1 MAVDKIRKIWIIIM
15 AVFLFASSP
24 IYAWEDC
31 PLGVTDCPYPG
42 ECSRYIDTNN
52 DGICDHSQSAPTTG
66 TETTQDTSTE
76 NSGTVN
82 EVDQSNETNSTALLE
97 ENNDKGA
104 ESKQSYYLLPITLIL
119 SLSYIVTHI
128 MNKKRIIKLKSHKK
142 LWNMIITVSFLV
154 TGITGMELT
163 LFINFRI
170 HSPLNQTITFWHA
183 VAAIFMVVTTFF
195 HVHMYWKPFKNSF
208 KLAKKSRKP
217 KKEKLGSLNPVK

>member
-1 MAVDKIRKIWIIIM
+1 M
-15 AVFLFASSP
+15 AVFLFAPSP

-52 DGICDHSQSAPTTG
+52 DGICDHSQPAPTTS
-66 TETTQDTSTE
+66 TETTQDTSAE
-76 NSGTVN
+76 NSAIVN
-82 EVDQSNETNSTALLE
+82 EVTRSNETNSTTVSG
-97 ENNDKGA
+97 ENDDNGA
-104 ESKQSYYLLPITLIL
+104 ESRQSYYLLPITLIP
-119 SLSYIVTHI
+119 SLFYIVTHV
-128 MNKKRIIKLKSHKK
+128 MNKRRIIKLKSHKK

-163 LFINFRI
+163 LFINFGI

-183 VAAIFMVVTTFF
+183 IAAIVMVVTTFF

-217 KKEKLGSLNPVK
+217 KKEKLESLSPTRA

>member
-1 MAVDKIRKIWIIIM
+1 MEVEKIKKIGIIIM
-15 AVFLFASSP
+15 AVFLFAPSP

-31 PLGVTDCPYPG
+31 PLGVTNCPYPG

-52 DGICDHSQSAPTTG
+52 DGICDHSQSAPITAN
-66 TETTQDTSTE
+66 ETTQDTFAE
-76 NSGTVN
+76 KSGTVN
-82 EVDQSNETNSTALLE
+82 EVDQLNETNSTAVLG
-97 ENNDKGA
+97 ENNLKGT

-119 SLSYIVTHI
+119 SLSYIITHI

-163 LFINFRI
+163 MFINFGI

-183 VAAIFMVVTTFF
+183 VAAIFMVITTFF

-208 KLAKKSRKP
+208 KLTKKSRKP
-217 KKEKLGSLNPVK
+217 QNN